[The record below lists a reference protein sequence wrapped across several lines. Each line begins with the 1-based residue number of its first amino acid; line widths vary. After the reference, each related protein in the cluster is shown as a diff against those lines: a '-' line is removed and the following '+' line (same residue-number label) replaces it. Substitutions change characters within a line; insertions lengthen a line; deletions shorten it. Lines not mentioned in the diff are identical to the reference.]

1 MRQGRSAIRSVLRFV
16 ASVMMVSGVLMIGDA
31 GATLAWQEPISAF
44 LADRQQGALDNELID
59 ANALARKDLA
69 ELEPIGDPNRRLAE
83 LAARQARRSESGDA
97 IGRVELPTLDRSYA
111 VVEGTDTDSLRKG
124 PGHFP
129 GTPLPGQRGTVAVA
143 GHRTTYGAPFR
154 TVDDLRRGD
163 PLTMSM
169 PYGRFEYEVER
180 TQIVPPTQTS
190 VTRRVDHDQLILS
203 ACHPLYS
210 AEKRIIV
217 FARLMRAEP
226 TPVEA

>member
-1 MRQGRSAIRSVLRFV
+1 MRQGRSATRVVLRFV
-16 ASVMMVSGVLMIGDA
+16 ASVMMVSGVLMVGDA
-31 GATLAWQEPISAF
+31 GATLAWQEPISA
-44 LADRQQGALDNELID
+44 LIAGRQQSALDDDLDE
-59 ANALARKDLA
+59 AKGLATKDLE
-69 ELEPIGDPNRRLAE
+69 ELEPIGDLERRLEE
-83 LAARQARRSESGDA
+83 LAARQARRSEAGGA

-111 VVEGTDTDSLRKG
+111 VVEGTDTESLRKG
-124 PGHFP
+124 PGHYP
-129 GTPLPGQRGTVAVA
+129 GTPLPGQHGTVAVA

-163 PLTMSM
+163 PLTMAM

-180 TQIVPPTQTS
+180 TQIVSPTQTS

-217 FARLMRAEP
+217 FARLVRAKP
-226 TPVEA
+226 APVGA